1 MNPINLALTVLF
13 HPTDAFV
20 VIKRKNKQ
28 MSIIPALCIFFLMVV
43 VRYLTILLTHRPL
56 QPMDI
61 SDTDLL
67 LQIAVLIVPPITYC
81 VSSYGVTCVMQGE
94 TEFKEIFITTTY
106 CFVPY
111 LIINS
116 INILLSQALTLE
128 ESGLYYGITTI
139 MYIWIILLLFTALV
153 QMNNFSFAKGLTVAL
168 LSIIGIVLI
177 WIVLILAFA
186 FTFQIVL
193 FIRELLQELQIISV

>member
-1 MNPINLALTVLF
+1 MNPINLGLTVLF
-13 HPTDAFV
+13 HPLDAFV
-20 VIKRKNKQ
+20 VIKRRHKQ
-28 MSIIPALCIFFLMVV
+28 MSILPAVIIFLLMII

-61 SDTDLL
+61 SDTDLF
-67 LQIAVLIVPPITYC
+67 LQIAVLVVPPLTYC
-81 VSSYGVTCVMQGE
+81 ISSYGVTCVMQGE
-94 TEFKEIFITTTY
+94 TEFKEIFITTAY

-116 INILLSQALTLE
+116 INIILSQVLTVE
-128 ESGLYYGITTI
+128 ESGLYYGIVFI
-139 MYIWIILLLFTALV
+139 MYLWIVLLMFIALI
-153 QMNNFSFAKGLTVAL
+153 QMNNYSFVKGLTVAL

-177 WIVLILAFA
+177 WVVLILAFA

-193 FIRELLQELQIISV
+193 FIRELLQELQIINI

>member
-1 MNPINLALTVLF
+1 MNPINLSLTVLF
-13 HPTDAFV
+13 HPLDAFV

-28 MSIIPALCIFFLMVV
+28 MSILPSVCIFFLMVA
-43 VRYLTILLTHRPL
+43 VRYLTILFTHRPL

-67 LQIAVLIVPPITYC
+67 LQIAVLIVPPLTYC
-81 VSSYGVTCVMQGE
+81 VSSYGVTCVTQGE
-94 TEFKEIFITTTY
+94 TEFKEIFITVSY

-116 INILLSQALTLE
+116 INIVLSRVLTLE
-128 ESGLYYGITTI
+128 EAGLYYGISVI
-139 MYIWIILLLFTALV
+139 MYIWIILLLFIALI
-153 QMNNFSFAKGLTVAL
+153 QMNNYSFSKGLIVAL
-168 LSIIGIVLI
+168 LSVIGIVLI

-193 FIRELLQELQIISV
+193 FARELLQELQIINV